1 MDEKDLKIAA
11 LRERLRDIVDEY
23 ENKVADLRV
32 ALTIQQQQIESSE
45 VNDNQ
50 PAPAP
55 EVLEGEVVD

>member
-32 ALTIQQQQIESSE
+32 ALTIQQQQIEASE